1 MRKIISKSKE
11 EKKKRRN
18 QLVVGGI
25 MIAVLLFS
33 TLGYAIESNFAAGG
47 NSGSGN
53 STQLNYNGITFTNQ
67 NGYWIVNSSNGKTFA
82 FTYNPEEIPTA
93 NLGNITLKASD
104 LEGKALYIYSNNS
117 EGYEMKINLIGIAS
131 GITGM
136 NLSKQPDCSEN
147 SLIIE
152 NGNLGARQ
160 SGDCIFISGQ
170 GEDLIKLEDNVLF
183 KLLGITN

>member
-53 STQLNYNGITFTNQ
+53 STQVNYNGITFTNQ
-67 NGYWIVNSSNGKTFA
+67 NGYWAVSGSNGNNFA
-82 FTYNPEEIPTA
+82 FTYNPEEIPA
-93 NLGNITLKASD
+93 ADLRNITLKASN
-104 LEGKALYIYSNNS
+104 LAGKPLYIYSNNS
-117 EGYEMKINLIGIAS
+117 EGYEMKINLIGIVSKVA
-131 GITGM
+131 GM
-136 NLSKQPDCSEN
+136 DLSKQPDCSEN

-152 NGNLGARQ
+152 NGNLGTRQ
-160 SGDCIFISGQ
+160 NGNCVFISGQ
-170 GEDLIKLEDNVLF
+170 GEDLIKLEDSVLF
-183 KLLGITN
+183 KMLGIIN